1 MRELF
6 SFDLDDRDPFP
17 MTPPKPEAACED
29 GRRPPASPLND
40 LLNRKAEP
48 GTILHDLSQASQISL
63 VARYM
68 ALHPIARD
76 AFEERAAI
84 LEHDAGLSRQ
94 DAEAEA
100 FRLVMQAFRDAE

>member
-17 MTPPKPEAACED
+17 MTPPGSGLARERH
-29 GRRPPASPLND
+29 GRSPTSPLKD
-40 LLNRKAEP
+40 LARCKAEP
-48 GTILHDLSQASQISL
+48 GTLLNDVSRPSQMSL

-100 FRLVMQAFRDAE
+100 FRLVMQAFRNAE